1 MDLNKQIKLLKQ
13 ALEKTTNF
21 DDEQEKIDY
30 ILDVTNEYKQLLL
43 HNVVSSSDLIVVE
56 LSDDEI
62 KIITEKELNE
72 WRKSAIEFDGFEG
85 WIVRGRLVK

>member
-1 MDLNKQIKLLKQ
+1 MEIDRQIHLLKQ

-21 DDEQEKIDY
+21 NDEQEKIDF
-30 ILDVTNEYKQLLL
+30 ILDVTNEFKQLIIAD
-43 HNVVSSSDLIVVE
+43 VVSSSDLIVVE
-56 LSDDEI
+56 LSDEEI